1 MLDPKYIKENVDQVK
16 TAMKSRGFNAD
27 KKIDRIIE
35 LGKEIMAAQEESSRI
50 NKISGEIAK
59 LTGEARAAKIM
70 EVKKTKKNL
79 ASNKLVDKRESLLK
93 ELPNI
98 PKVDVK
104 IGKDSAENEVL
115 REVGE
120 RPKFDFESKDYMALG
135 EALDVIDVKR
145 AAKVSGSRFG
155 YLKGGAAML
164 EFALAQYALEILAK
178 EGFVPVVPPVLVSE
192 KAMEAMGY
200 LAQAGKNETYHFD
213 KDNLYLVGT
222 SEQSVG
228 PMYMDE
234 VLEKLPQRFVSFSTC
249 FRREA
254 GSYGKDTKGILRV
267 HQFDKLEMFVFAD
280 AKNSDK
286 EHDNLLAMQEKLMQG
301 LKLPYRVV
309 KLCTGDIGHPS
320 ARTYDIETWVPS
332 ENQYRETHS
341 TSNCTDYQARGLNIK
356 YKNKDGKIE
365 LAHTLNGTAF
375 AIGRTI
381 IAIMENYQ
389 TKDGEIEIPE
399 VLHKYM
405 GMDKIKSQK

>member
-1 MLDPKYIKENVDQVK
+1 MLDPKYIKENVDKVK
-16 TAMKSRGFNAD
+16 EAMQSRGFDAD
-27 KKIDRIIE
+27 KKIDRIAA
-35 LGKEIMAAQEESSRI
+35 LGKDIMSEQENASKI
-50 NKISGEIAK
+50 NKLSEEIAN
-59 LTGEARAAKIM
+59 LEGEDRAAKIA
-70 EVKKTKKNL
+70 EVKELKEKMGDSGAEKERQDLL
-79 ASNKLVDKRESLLK
+79 A

-98 PKVDVK
+98 PKEDVK
-104 IGKDSAENEVL
+104 AGKDGAENEIL

-120 RPKFDFESKDYMALG
+120 KPVFDFEAKDYMGIG
-135 EALDVIDVKR
+135 EELDIIDVKR

-164 EFALAQYALEILAK
+164 EFALVQYALETLTK
-178 EGFVPVVPPVLVSE
+178 EGFIPVVPPVLVSE

-200 LAQAGKNETYHFD
+200 LAQAGKDETYHFD

-228 PMYMDE
+228 PMHMGE
-234 VLEKLPQRFVSFSTC
+234 VLTDLPKKYVSFSTC

-267 HQFDKLEMFVFAD
+267 HQFDKLEMFVFSD
-280 AKNSDK
+280 LESSDK
-286 EHDNLLAMQEKLMQG
+286 EHENLLAMQEKLMKG

-320 ARTYDIETWVPS
+320 ARTYDIETWIPS

-341 TSNCTDYQARGLNIK
+341 TSTCTDYQSRGLNVK
-356 YKNKDGKIE
+356 YKDKDGKSQFV
-365 LAHTLNGTAF
+365 HTLNGTAF
-375 AIGRTI
+375 AVGRMI
-381 IAIMENYQ
+381 IAIIENYQ

-399 VLHKYM
+399 VLQKYM
-405 GMDKIKSQK
+405 GVDKIKSQK